1 MDIPATLRAIAD
13 CVEARDN
20 RRAPVT
26 TLALSDRD
34 RTLLVFIAKGLSD
47 REIGALM
54 GLTHHTVRD
63 HVRKLCRTLEVDRR
77 VEAAVW
83 AAKQGLV

>member
-1 MDIPATLRAIAD
+1 
-13 CVEARDN
+13 
-20 RRAPVT
+20 
-26 TLALSDRD
+26 
-34 RTLLVFIAKGLSD
+34 
-47 REIGALM
+47 
-54 GLTHHTVRD
+54 LTHHTVRD